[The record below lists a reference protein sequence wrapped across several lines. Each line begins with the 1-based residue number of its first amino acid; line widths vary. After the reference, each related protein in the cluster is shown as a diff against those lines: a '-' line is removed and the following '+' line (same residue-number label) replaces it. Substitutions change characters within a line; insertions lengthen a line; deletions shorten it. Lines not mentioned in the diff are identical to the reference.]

1 MVSGEN
7 ISRASYAND
16 ANVNVNITGT
26 AANIPDG
33 AQVAPAVPD
42 VVVSTG
48 NASSAPLPTLVS
60 PAQAMVVMME
70 HMRQLQER
78 MVSIAS
84 AIGNA
89 ADVSG
94 ARAFLR
100 DFASDA
106 GRMQA
111 RLQSMIVND
120 APIAPVAPIV
130 ADNAPVAPVAP
141 VVVNE
146 APAPS
151 PVVAATGNSPLA
163 AHADVLPPVAAS
175 APHAPMAESVLT
187 PPVLPPSA
195 IPMVTAHELP
205 PIADAVPAN
214 VNPSP
219 VALTRT
225 AQPSAHSTDS
235 AAFAQHGLQSSL
247 SNISLPAMP
256 TFALHADPVPW
267 LTGLRARLNLCN
279 FTDAARVN
287 VAVSLLSPEVQNVW
301 AHAFPAGIQCTFD
314 DFCEWLSLN
323 FGKHDAD
330 DDVIRKLQSLRQRGK
345 IAAYC
350 AEFLALWNKLQSK
363 PDESLQIKWFR
374 QGLQQRVHDATLY
387 DENNADW
394 SSFSRLQAAVLRAD
408 ARIHSHTSHCRET
421 EPVRSERRMMPG
433 LAPRPSGSFQRRG
446 FRGGRRGGPNGHT
459 SSHGS
464 APRPTMAPHG
474 HSAKRPRSDGPVVQ
488 CYNCSDF
495 GHKANVCT
503 KPRRGGRFSAPT
515 GQRPQ
520 GARFPSRSGHAGPS
534 SAPRQGNAST
544 R

>member
-1 MVSGEN
+1 MASGEN
-7 ISRASYAND
+7 MSRANSATGVND
-16 ANVNVNITGT
+16 NVNITGT
-26 AANIPDG
+26 AANVVN
-33 AQVAPAVPD
+33 VAPAVQD
-42 VVVSTG
+42 NVVSTG
-48 NASSAPLPTLVS
+48 NESSAPLPTLVS

-70 HMRQLQER
+70 HMRQLQAR

-84 AIGNA
+84 AIGNS

-100 DFASDA
+100 DFANDA

-111 RLQSMIVND
+111 RLAGMIVHD
-120 APIAPVAPIV
+120 VTATPVAPVV
-130 ADNAPVAPVAP
+130 ADNTPVAPVAH
-141 VVVNE
+141 VVADD

-151 PVVAATGNSPLA
+151 PVPVAAVSAPIEAPVDTVHPTIVSPRYA
-163 AHADVLPPVAAS
+163 PVAAS
-175 APHAPMAESVLT
+175 IVT
-187 PPVLPPSA
+187 PPVMVASVIPAVPAHVLPPA
-195 IPMVTAHELP
+195 AV
-205 PIADAVPAN
+205 AVPAN
-214 VNPSP
+214 ANPSP
-219 VALTRT
+219 VALTRAVT
-225 AQPSAHSTDS
+225 PSIDKTDS
-235 AAFAQHGLQSSL
+235 AVFAHHGQQSSF

-314 DFCEWLSLN
+314 DFCEWLSSN

-330 DDVIRKLQSLRQRGK
+330 DDIIRKLQSLRQRGK

-394 SSFSRLQAAVLRAD
+394 RSFSRLQAAVLRAD
-408 ARIHSHTSHCRET
+408 ARIHSHTSHYRET
-421 EPVRSERRMMPG
+421 EPVRIERRMTPG
-433 LAPRPSGSFQRRG
+433 QAPRPSGSFQRRG
-446 FRGGRRGGPNGHT
+446 FRGGRRGGPSGHV

-464 APRPTMAPHG
+464 APRPASGPHG
-474 HSAKRPRSDGPVVQ
+474 HSMKRPRSDGPVVQ

-503 KPRRGGRFSAPT
+503 KPRRGGRSSAPS

-520 GARFPSRSGHAGPS
+520 GARFPPRSGHAGPS
-534 SAPRQGNAST
+534 SVPRQGNAPT